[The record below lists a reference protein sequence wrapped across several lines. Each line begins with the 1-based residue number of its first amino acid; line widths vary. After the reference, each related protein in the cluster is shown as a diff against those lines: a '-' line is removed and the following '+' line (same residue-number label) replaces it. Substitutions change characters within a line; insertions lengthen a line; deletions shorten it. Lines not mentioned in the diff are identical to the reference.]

1 MEHIYLNTVTEGT
14 KFDGFYVIKSIVIRE
29 ASNGTSY
36 LDLTIGDNSGT
47 MDAKLA
53 AKIIADGKDANTV
66 ADTEVAYAKLQ
77 NNAESAA
84 TRGYVDTV
92 INAADTRKYVIGAFD
107 MLYTK
112 RDERP
117 GKKHTTV

>member
-47 MDAKLA
+47 MDAKLWNLT
-53 AKIIADGKDANTV
+53 KETIDEWRNVEPGVICKV
-66 ADTEVAYAKLQ
+66 
-77 NNAESAA
+77 
-84 TRGYVDTV
+84 RGRVELF
-92 INAADTRKYVIGAFD
+92 K
-107 MLYTK
+107 
-112 RDERP
+112 DERQIRIEKLRL
-117 GKKHTTV
+117 GSEEDESEYEIAELVKKAPV